1 MKKLI
6 SIMLTVAMVLSMLVA
21 AIPAGAA
28 STVESGHVPADF
40 DGDGVTD
47 AGARAVGSVAEF
59 KAMADG
65 GKYYLT
71 KDLVIKTGSDGV
83 EAGKPVRNWTTN
95 GLYFDG
101 CGHTIEF
108 DKTAGTNV
116 TATSLFD
123 GSNTANGL
131 QIKNLN
137 ITGVINAPENH
148 DQHVSTLTQA
158 GGAGV
163 VENVTS
169 SVAITVSSLSGNTA
183 VGGVWAK
190 TEGTATT
197 FKNVHFT
204 GSITMK
210 CAVPTAG
217 YGGVGGI
224 VGYVKGPSTIEDC
237 SNSGKITVGVAG
249 MTVPFLMMASAVS
262 CLFMLF
268 SPNQ

>member
-6 SIMLTVAMVLSMLVA
+6 SIILTVAMVLTLLVA
-21 AIPAGAA
+21 AIPASAA

-47 AGARAVGSVAEF
+47 AGAKAVGSVAEF
-59 KAMADG
+59 RAMADG

-83 EAGKPVRNWTTN
+83 TAGSPVKGWTEN
-95 GLYFDG
+95 GIYFDG

-108 DKTAGTNV
+108 DKNAGTAT

-123 GSNTANGL
+123 GSKTANGL
-131 QIKNLN
+131 KIKNLN
-137 ITGVINAPENH
+137 ITGIINAPANH
-148 DQHVSTLTQA
+148 GQHVSSLTQA

-190 TEGTATT
+190 TESTATT

-224 VGYVKGPSTIEDC
+224 VGYVKGPSTIQDC
-237 SNSGKITVGVAG
+237 SNSGKITVGVSGRLILSRAKR
-249 MTVPFLMMASAVS
+249 P
-262 CLFMLF
+262 
-268 SPNQ
+268 